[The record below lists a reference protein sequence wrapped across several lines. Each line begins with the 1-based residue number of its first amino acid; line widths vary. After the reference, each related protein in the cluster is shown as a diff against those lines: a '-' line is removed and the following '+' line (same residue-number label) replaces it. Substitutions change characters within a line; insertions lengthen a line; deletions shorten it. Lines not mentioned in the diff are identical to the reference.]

1 MRGVRLLLSA
11 CWLSMAGGCAVLK
24 ESSDPESSV
33 CGWIKEPLVFAMWS
47 HLAGEP
53 DQERAAHIPN
63 AEPIS
68 HRTKDGRI
76 LRGYK
81 LKSTAAGGAI
91 VGRLLVAQ
99 GNAMLSDRLL
109 SSLTGFSDA
118 GLEVYIF
125 DYRGYGNSEGR
136 RRLKAMVGDYR
147 ELASALLA
155 SSDGRRA
162 LYGISFGG
170 VVVLNVIGAGA
181 AYDRAVIDSTPSRIS
196 NIGCPPQYDPV
207 ANLPSDASN
216 VLLVAGERD
225 TVVSIPDSEELVS
238 RGKTLGARTE
248 VRSEYA
254 HPFMDQDVETHRS
267 RLDLIR
273 SFLLE

>member
-11 CWLSMAGGCAVLK
+11 CLLSMVGGCAMLG
-24 ESSDPESSV
+24 ESQNPESSV

-53 DQERAAHIPN
+53 DRDRAAHVPN
-63 AEPIS
+63 AEAIS

-81 LKSTAAGGAI
+81 LKSTATGEAI

-99 GNAMLSDRLL
+99 GNAMLSDQLL
-109 SSLTGFSDA
+109 SSLTGFSDT
-118 GLEVYIF
+118 GFEVYIF

-136 RRLKAMVGDYR
+136 RRLKAMVTDYR
-147 ELASALLA
+147 EMASDLLA
-155 SSDGRRA
+155 STDGRRL

-170 VVVLNVIGAGA
+170 VIVLNVIGGGA
-181 AYDRAVIDSTPSRIS
+181 EYDRAVIDSAPSRIS
-196 NIGCPPQYDPV
+196 KLGCPEQYDPV
-207 ANLPSDASN
+207 ANLPSDASKM
-216 VLLVAGERD
+216 LLVVGEHD
-225 TVVSIPDSEELVS
+225 TVVSIADSEELVS
-238 RGKTLGARTE
+238 RGKALGARTE
-248 VRSEYA
+248 VRSDFA
-254 HPFMDQDVETHRS
+254 HPFMDQDGDTHRS

>member
-1 MRGVRLLLSA
+1 
-11 CWLSMAGGCAVLK
+11 
-24 ESSDPESSV
+24 
-33 CGWIKEPLVFAMWS
+33 
-47 HLAGEP
+47 
-53 DQERAAHIPN
+53 
-63 AEPIS
+63 
-68 HRTKDGRI
+68 
-76 LRGYK
+76 
-81 LKSTAAGGAI
+81 
-91 VGRLLVAQ
+91 
-99 GNAMLSDRLL
+99 MLSDRLL